1 MSDSSVQKREFDTYL
16 AMINN
21 STGSNSWRNI
31 YAVVNGEKKD
41 VTKNGEL
48 SCSYFVSSI
57 LKIFS
62 LVDNYH
68 ATVSVT
74 VEDMERNNW
83 EKVEKPEP
91 GDVLLWAPRSSDP
104 DNNEHLGFYIGDE
117 KVVTNNYVSSK
128 PEAGGRPEMVH
139 WLYEGHPDGTR
150 ELVAVY
156 RGKHLFK
163 S

>member
-1 MSDSSVQKREFDTYL
+1 MSVDVKPSDFKTYL
-16 AMINN
+16 SMIN
-21 STGSNSWRNI
+21 GSVDANTWRHG
-31 YAVVNGEKKD
+31 YSVVDGVETD
-41 VTKNGEL
+41 IMKNGEL
-48 SCSYFVSSI
+48 SCAYFVSSI

-68 ATVSVT
+68 ATVGAT
-74 VEDMERNNW
+74 VGDMERNNW
-83 EKVEKPEP
+83 EKVEKPEA

-117 KVVTNNYVSSK
+117 KVITNNYVGSNS
-128 PEAGGRPEMVH
+128 EAGGRPEIVH
-139 WLYEGHPDGTR
+139 WLYEGHPDGAR
-150 ELVAVY
+150 PLLAIY